1 MAGAHGSR
9 LARMGMYTGSAW
21 RGVLALDEY
30 ARLVA
35 AMAEDERGCA
45 QCRRNR
51 RLLEQVWQTVAN
63 EYYDQYGSYSQ
74 ARWAGELA
82 RTLREGGGGGPLWTK
97 GQTFAAVKAMVDT
110 LGDRY
115 SAYLTPPQYR
125 LAIHRPLPSEVKYLA
140 YQYTGVG
147 MELPG
152 SGLAPSRQPKL
163 TLLSWRRRW
172 PRRQLGQRSPLGGLV
187 ITAPFAGSPAEEGGI
202 VGGERLLAIDG
213 VGVGELTADEAV
225 TLLRGPVGS
234 TVEVFVAPLGG
245 GPTRAVVLERR
256 ALPLPPL
263 RVRVIEGPGGR
274 AVEYIR
280 LHYFTHKAAVDMAA
294 AIKRGESL
302 GVDGYFIDVRN
313 NPGGVFEEAIG
324 MAALWLDCPEC
335 DVAETVRSSA
345 GNEDNL
351 YRVGHLPE
359 EIFPEHPGALTHA
372 PLALIANRSRASA
385 SEVLLGALR
394 DNHRAAAVIGERTF
408 GKGVVQYFFPMD
420 DGGGLKLTVAKYLT
434 PARYDISKRGGLRPD
449 VPCSDHP
456 RRGGDDR
463 CIALALEALQT
474 TTSDGNGSRAR
485 QQGPLPYRWLPSSDS
500 PRLWAASEASS

>member
-82 RTLREGGGGGPLWTK
+82 RTLREAGGGGPLWTK
-97 GQTFAAVKAMVDT
+97 GQTLAAVKAMVDA

-147 MELPG
+147 MEL
-152 SGLAPSRQPKL
+152 
-163 TLLSWRRRW
+163 
-172 PRRQLGQRSPLGGLV
+172 GQRSPRGGLV

-213 VGVGELTADEAV
+213 AGVGELTADEAV
-225 TLLRGPVGS
+225 TLLRGPIGS
-234 TVEVFVAPLGG
+234 AVEVAVAPLG
-245 GPTRAVVLERR
+245 
-256 ALPLPPL
+256 
-263 RVRVIEGPGGR
+263 
-274 AVEYIR
+274 
-280 LHYFTHKAAVDMAA
+280 
-294 AIKRGESL
+294 
-302 GVDGYFIDVRN
+302 
-313 NPGGVFEEAIG
+313 
-324 MAALWLDCPEC
+324 
-335 DVAETVRSSA
+335 
-345 GNEDNL
+345 
-351 YRVGHLPE
+351 
-359 EIFPEHPGALTHA
+359 
-372 PLALIANRSRASA
+372 
-385 SEVLLGALR
+385 
-394 DNHRAAAVIGERTF
+394 
-408 GKGVVQYFFPMD
+408 
-420 DGGGLKLTVAKYLT
+420 
-434 PARYDISKRGGLRPD
+434 
-449 VPCSDHP
+449 
-456 RRGGDDR
+456 
-463 CIALALEALQT
+463 
-474 TTSDGNGSRAR
+474 
-485 QQGPLPYRWLPSSDS
+485 
-500 PRLWAASEASS
+500 